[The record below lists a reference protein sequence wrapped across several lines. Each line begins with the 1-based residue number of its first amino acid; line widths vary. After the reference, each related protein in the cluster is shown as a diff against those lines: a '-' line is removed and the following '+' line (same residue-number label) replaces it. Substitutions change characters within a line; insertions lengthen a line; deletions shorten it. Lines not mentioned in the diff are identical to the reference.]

1 MSTTELPAS
10 PEFKASHAELMDGVY
25 RWQRHIYD
33 LTRKY
38 YLLGRDRL
46 ISGLD
51 VPPGGTVLELGCG
64 TGRNIILAARRY
76 PDARF
81 FGLDISA
88 EMLETAGKAIDREG
102 LTNRVTLARG
112 DATDFDAGA
121 LYGIGHF
128 DRVFVSYSLSMIPG
142 WENTVSAALAAL
154 GPNGSLHV
162 VDFGQQEGL
171 AGWFRSLLRGWLR
184 KFHVTPRANLREVLE
199 SESLRIGAT
208 HRFRTLYRGYAWL
221 AVIGP
226 RNPTSPSIG
235 KVAP

>member
-10 PEFKASHAELMDGVY
+10 PEFKANHAELMDGVY

-46 ISGLD
+46 IEGLD

-64 TGRNIILAARRY
+64 TGRNIVLAARRY
-76 PDARF
+76 PDISF

-88 EMLETAGKAIDREG
+88 EMLETAAKAIDREG
-102 LTNRVTLARG
+102 LSGHVLLAGG
-112 DATDFDAGA
+112 DATDFNAKA
-121 LYGIGHF
+121 LFGRDGF

-142 WENTVSAALAAL
+142 WEKTVSAALAL
-154 GPNGSLHV
+154 LSPGGSLHI

-171 AGWFRSLLRGWLR
+171 PRWFRSLLRGWLK
-184 KFHVTPRANLREVLE
+184 KFHVAPRSTLREVLE
-199 SESLRIGAT
+199 SESRRTGST
-208 HRFRTLYRGYAWL
+208 FRFRTLYRGYAWL
-221 AVIGP
+221 AVIK
-226 RNPTSPSIG
+226 PSL
-235 KVAP
+235 

>member
-1 MSTTELPAS
+1 MSTTELP
-10 PEFKASHAELMDGVY
+10 ASHAELMDGVY

-46 ISGLD
+46 IAGLE
-51 VPPGGTVLELGCG
+51 VPAGGTALELGCG

-88 EMLETAGKAIDREG
+88 EMLETASAAIAREG
-102 LTNRVTLARG
+102 LVDRVALAQG
-112 DATDFDAGA
+112 DATAFDAKA
-121 LYGIGHF
+121 LFGRSGF

-142 WENTVSAALAAL
+142 WEKTVSAALAAL
-154 GPNGSLHV
+154 SPNGSLHV

-171 AGWFRSLLRGWLR
+171 PGWFRTFLRGWLK
-184 KFHVTPRANLREVLE
+184 KFHVAPRESLREVLE
-199 SESLRIGAT
+199 SESRRTGAT
-208 HRFRTLYRGYAWL
+208 FRFRTLYRGYTWL
-221 AVIGP
+221 AVIK
-226 RNPTSPSIG
+226 I
-235 KVAP
+235 AI

>member
-1 MSTTELPAS
+1 MSTTELP
-10 PEFKASHAELMDGVY
+10 ASHAELMDGVY

-46 ISGLD
+46 IAGLD

-64 TGRNIILAARRY
+64 TGRNIILAARAY

-102 LTNRVTLARG
+102 LSDRVKLARG
-112 DATDFDAGA
+112 DATDFDAEA
-121 LYGIGHF
+121 LCGIERF
-128 DRVFVSYSLSMIPG
+128 DRIFVSYSLSMIPG
-142 WENTVSAALAAL
+142 WEKTVSAALAAL
-154 GPNGSLHV
+154 APTGSLHI

-171 AGWFRSLLRGWLR
+171 PGWFRTLLRGWLK
-184 KFHVTPRANLREVLE
+184 KFHVTPRESLRDVLE
-199 SESLRIGAT
+199 SEAERTGAT
-208 HRFRTLYRGYAWL
+208 FRFRTLYRGYAWL

-226 RNPTSPSIG
+226 RS
-235 KVAP
+235 

>member
-1 MSTTELPAS
+1 MSTTELPAN
-10 PEFKASHAELMDGVY
+10 PEFKANHAELMDGVY

-46 ISGLD
+46 IAGLD

-88 EMLETAGKAIDREG
+88 EMLETAGKAIARDGLADR
-102 LTNRVTLARG
+102 VALARG
-112 DATDFDAGA
+112 DATDFNAHA
-121 LYGIGHF
+121 LFGQSNF

-142 WENTVSAALAAL
+142 WEKTVSAALASLAP
-154 GPNGSLHV
+154 GGSLHI

-171 AGWFRSLLRGWLR
+171 PGWFRTLLRGWLR

-199 SESLRIGAT
+199 SESARTGAT

-221 AVIGP
+221 AVLG
-226 RNPTSPSIG
+226 RQ
-235 KVAP
+235 

>member
-10 PEFKASHAELMDGVY
+10 PEFKANHAELMDGVY

-46 ISGLD
+46 IAGLD
-51 VPPGGTVLELGCG
+51 VPPGGAVLELGCG
-64 TGRNIILAARRY
+64 TGRNIILAARAY

-88 EMLETAGKAIDREG
+88 EMLETASKAIDREG
-102 LTNRVTLARG
+102 LSDRVVLARG
-112 DATDFDAGA
+112 DATDFDAKA
-121 LYGIGHF
+121 LFGKGSF

-142 WENTVSAALAAL
+142 WEKTVSAALAAL
-154 GPNGSLHV
+154 APTGSLHI

-171 AGWFRSLLRGWLR
+171 PGWFRALLRGWLK
-184 KFHVTPRANLREVLE
+184 KFHVTPRESLRDVLE
-199 SESLRIGAT
+199 SQAERTGAT
-208 HRFRTLYRGYAWL
+208 FCFRTLYRGYAWL

-226 RNPTSPSIG
+226 HS
-235 KVAP
+235 

>member
-10 PEFKASHAELMDGVY
+10 PEFKANHAELMDGVY

-46 ISGLD
+46 VSGLD

-64 TGRNIILAARRY
+64 TGRNIILAARHY

-81 FGLDISA
+81 YGLDISA
-88 EMLETAGKAIDREG
+88 EMLETASAAIAREG
-102 LTNRVTLARG
+102 LLDRVTLAQG
-112 DATDFDAGA
+112 DATAFDARA
-121 LYGIGHF
+121 LFGRNSF

-142 WENTVSAALAAL
+142 WEKTVSAALAAL
-154 GPNGSLHV
+154 SPNGSLHI

-171 AGWFRSLLRGWLR
+171 PGWFRTLLRGWLR
-184 KFHVTPRANLREVLE
+184 KFHVSPRESLREVLE
-199 SESLRIGAT
+199 SESRRTGASF
-208 HRFRTLYRGYAWL
+208 RFRTLYRGYAWL

-226 RNPTSPSIG
+226 RG
-235 KVAP
+235 

>member
-1 MSTTELPAS
+1 MSTTELP
-10 PEFKASHAELMDGVY
+10 PSHAELMDGVY

-76 PDARF
+76 PGARF

-88 EMLETAGKAIDREG
+88 EMLETAAAAIAREG
-102 LTNRVTLARG
+102 LSGRVALARG

-121 LYGIGHF
+121 MFGVARF

-142 WENTVSAALAAL
+142 WEKTVSEALAAL
-154 GPNGSLHV
+154 APGGSLHV

-171 AGWFRSLLRGWLR
+171 PRWFRALLRGWLR
-184 KFHVTPRANLREVLE
+184 KFHVEPRQSLREVLE
-199 SESLRIGAT
+199 SEAERTGAT
-208 HRFRTLYRGYAWL
+208 FHFRTLYRGYAWL
-221 AVIGP
+221 GVLGAH
-226 RNPTSPSIG
+226 R
-235 KVAP
+235 